1 MSLQI
6 RRGTAAELA
15 NITPASGELI
25 FTTDTQSVYV
35 GNGVQPGGIPVAIG
49 GGGNLTGVNVL
60 ASGVVSAT
68 GNVLGGNLHTVGSIS
83 ATGNIYSGAYFFGD
97 GSQLTGVTAS
107 GVSAAALTGTTLSS
121 NVTTSTLTSVGT
133 LGNLSVTGIVSA
145 AGNVRGNYIIGNGSL
160 LTSLPGANV
169 SGNVANATYATSAG
183 SATNAGTVTVNAQGN
198 ITSVGTLSSLTVTAN
213 VTGGNLLTAGLISST
228 GTITASSHLG
238 TVVSVTGNVTANYLN
253 GNGSA
258 LTGIVATSVGTLT
271 SLSVTG
277 STQSGNILTAGIVS
291 ATGNVTGGNLR
302 TAGLISATGN
312 VTGNFFNGNGS
323 ALTGIVATTVGTLIS
338 LSVTGSTQSGN
349 ILTAGIVSATGNL
362 IGGNVTTAGLISA
375 TGNITGGNLSGT
387 LVTGTLTTA
396 AQPNITSVG
405 TLSSLAVT
413 ANITGGNLSV
423 GTGIITVNNIVN
435 GSTSATGN
443 IGTVALPFNTVFAQ
457 ATSAVYADLAE
468 LYLAD
473 AEYVPGTVVSFGGS
487 TEITQSTTDL
497 DVTVAGVV
505 STNPA
510 YKMNSSLHGD
520 HVVAVALVGRV
531 PCRVTGPVKQGAM
544 MVSAGD
550 GTARAE
556 SNPLMGSVIGKAL
569 ESFGSGVGII
579 EVVIGKL

>member
-291 ATGNVTGGNLR
+291 ATGN
-302 TAGLISATGN
+302 
-312 VTGNFFNGNGS
+312 
-323 ALTGIVATTVGTLIS
+323 
-338 LSVTGSTQSGN
+338 
-349 ILTAGIVSATGNL
+349 L